1 MAETKFPLCG
11 GWFINIIVKNLP
23 EEIDKVFELLNK
35 GVGAS
40 YKPLAQLATKV
51 VAGTWFAALGEQ
63 TILDKDNTKNHVV
76 VYFFVNLEQKIEGI
90 SVEQV
95 HGNIVMLPDGQIINI
110 SDIVSAKCAN
120 IDKDNVH
127 VVIDAM
133 PEKIASAFTALELAQ
148 KGAKYRPVA
157 YLGTRGNN
165 HGVLAEQIMVDEN
178 ATKNIVLSIAEQIM
192 VDENSTKNIVLI
204 IFKEIFVP
212 GEISKI
218 ALVSFNSVLCG
229 TPSKEVGGVL
239 LNEDFK
245 ITEEAQEDFDKVVKK
260 ITGVGIKPFAY
271 LGYQVV
277 NGDNRF
283 FAAEAT
289 PLCANDD
296 KFIAIVTTN
305 ALCDR
310 IHSVKIF

>member
-1 MAETKFPLCG
+1 MAENTFPLCG

-23 EEIDKVFELLNK
+23 EEIDKAFELLNK

-110 SDIVSAKCAN
+110 SDIVTVECAN
-120 IDKDNVH
+120 ADKDDIH

-133 PEKIASAFTALELAQ
+133 PEKIATAFSALRLAQ
-148 KGAKYRPVA
+148 KGANYRPVA

-165 HGVLAEQIMVDEN
+165 HGVL
-178 ATKNIVLSIAEQIM
+178 AEQIM

>member
-1 MAETKFPLCG
+1 MAETTFPLCG

-23 EEIDKVFELLNK
+23 EEIDKAFELLNK

-110 SDIVSAKCAN
+110 SDIVTVECAN
-120 IDKDNVH
+120 ADKDDIH

-133 PEKIASAFTALELAQ
+133 PEKIATAFSALRLAQ
-148 KGAKYRPVA
+148 KGANYRPVA

-165 HGVLAEQIMVDEN
+165 HGVL
-178 ATKNIVLSIAEQIM
+178 AEQIM

>member
-110 SDIVSAKCAN
+110 SDIVTAKCAN

-178 ATKNIVLSIAEQIM
+178 A
-192 VDENSTKNIVLI
+192 TKNIVLI

>member
-1 MAETKFPLCG
+1 MAENTFPLCG

-23 EEIDKVFELLNK
+23 EEIDKAFELLNK

-51 VAGTWFAALGEQ
+51 VAGTWYAALGEQ

-110 SDIVSAKCAN
+110 SDIVTAKCAN

-178 ATKNIVLSIAEQIM
+178 A
-192 VDENSTKNIVLI
+192 TKNIVLI

>member
-1 MAETKFPLCG
+1 MAENTFPLCG

-23 EEIDKVFELLNK
+23 EEIDKAFELLNK

-51 VAGTWFAALGEQ
+51 VAGTWYAALGEQ
-63 TILDKDNTKNHVV
+63 TLLDKDNTKNHVV

-90 SVEQV
+90 SVEPV

-110 SDIVSAKCAN
+110 SDIVTVKSVNA
-120 IDKDNVH
+120 DKDDIH

-178 ATKNIVLSIAEQIM
+178 A
-192 VDENSTKNIVLI
+192 TKNIVLI

>member
-23 EEIDKVFELLNK
+23 EEIDKAFELLNK

-63 TILDKDNTKNHVV
+63 TILDKDNTKNYVV

-90 SVEQV
+90 SVEQI

-110 SDIVSAKCAN
+110 SDIVTVECAN
-120 IDKDNVH
+120 ADKDDIH

-178 ATKNIVLSIAEQIM
+178 A
-192 VDENSTKNIVLI
+192 TKNIVLI

>member
-1 MAETKFPLCG
+1 MAENTFPLCG

-23 EEIDKVFELLNK
+23 EEIDKAFELLNK

-40 YKPLAQLATKV
+40 YKPLALLATKV
-51 VAGTWFAALGEQ
+51 VAGTWYAALGEQ
-63 TILDKDNTKNHVV
+63 TLLDKDNTKNHVV

-90 SVEQV
+90 SVEPV

-110 SDIVSAKCAN
+110 SDIVTAKCAN
-120 IDKDNVH
+120 TDKDNVH
-127 VVIDAM
+127 VVIDGM

-157 YLGTRGNN
+157 YLGTRSNN

-178 ATKNIVLSIAEQIM
+178 A
-192 VDENSTKNIVLI
+192 TKNIVLI

>member
-1 MAETKFPLCG
+1 MAETTFPVCG
-11 GWFINIIVKNLP
+11 GWFINIIVKNWP
-23 EEIDKVFELLNK
+23 EEIDKAFELLNK

-51 VAGTWFAALGEQ
+51 VAGTWYAVLGEQ
-63 TILDKDNTKNHVV
+63 TILDKNSTKNYVV

-95 HGNIVMLPDGQIINI
+95 HGNIVILPDGQIINI
-110 SDIVSAKCAN
+110 SDNVTVECAN
-120 IDKDNVH
+120 ADKDDIH

-133 PEKIASAFTALELAQ
+133 PEKIATAFSALRLAQ
-148 KGAKYRPVA
+148 KGANYRPVA

-165 HGVLAEQIMVDEN
+165 HGVL
-178 ATKNIVLSIAEQIM
+178 AEQIM

-229 TPSKEVGGVL
+229 TTSKEIGGVL

-271 LGYQVV
+271 LGYLVV
-277 NGDNRF
+277 NGNERF
-283 FAAEAT
+283 FAAEAA

-305 ALCDR
+305 ALCGR

>member
-23 EEIDKVFELLNK
+23 EEIDKAFELLNK

-90 SVEQV
+90 SVEPV

-110 SDIVSAKCAN
+110 SDIVTVKSVNA
-120 IDKDNVH
+120 DKDDIH

-178 ATKNIVLSIAEQIM
+178 A
-192 VDENSTKNIVLI
+192 TKNIVLI

>member
-23 EEIDKVFELLNK
+23 EEINKAFELLNK

-63 TILDKDNTKNHVV
+63 TILDKDNTKNYVV

-90 SVEQV
+90 SVEQI

-110 SDIVSAKCAN
+110 SDIVTVECAN
-120 IDKDNVH
+120 ADKDDIH

-178 ATKNIVLSIAEQIM
+178 ATKNIVL
-192 VDENSTKNIVLI
+192 K
-204 IFKEIFVP
+204 
-212 GEISKI
+212 
-218 ALVSFNSVLCG
+218 
-229 TPSKEVGGVL
+229 
-239 LNEDFK
+239 
-245 ITEEAQEDFDKVVKK
+245 
-260 ITGVGIKPFAY
+260 
-271 LGYQVV
+271 
-277 NGDNRF
+277 
-283 FAAEAT
+283 
-289 PLCANDD
+289 NDD
-296 KFIAIVTTN
+296 GEE
-305 ALCDR
+305 DD
-310 IHSVKIF
+310 VKDCNLES

>member
-1 MAETKFPLCG
+1 MAENTFPLCG

-23 EEIDKVFELLNK
+23 EEIDNAFELLNK

-110 SDIVSAKCAN
+110 SDIVTVECAN
-120 IDKDNVH
+120 ADKDDIH

-133 PEKIASAFTALELAQ
+133 PEKIATAFSALRLAQ
-148 KGAKYRPVA
+148 KGANYRPVA

-165 HGVLAEQIMVDEN
+165 HGVL
-178 ATKNIVLSIAEQIM
+178 AEQIM

>member
-178 ATKNIVLSIAEQIM
+178 
-192 VDENSTKNIVLI
+192 STKNIVLI

>member
-110 SDIVSAKCAN
+110 SDIVTAKCAN
-120 IDKDNVH
+120 ADKDDIH

-133 PEKIASAFTALELAQ
+133 PEKIATAFSALRLAQ
-148 KGAKYRPVA
+148 KGANYRLVA

-165 HGVLAEQIMVDEN
+165 HGVL
-178 ATKNIVLSIAEQIM
+178 AEQIM

>member
-1 MAETKFPLCG
+1 MAENTFPLCG

-23 EEIDKVFELLNK
+23 EEIDKAFELLNK

-63 TILDKDNTKNHVV
+63 TILDKDNTKNYVV

-110 SDIVSAKCAN
+110 SDIVTVECAN
-120 IDKDNVH
+120 ADKDDIH

-133 PEKIASAFTALELAQ
+133 PEKIATAFSALRLAQ
-148 KGAKYRPVA
+148 KGANYRPVA

-165 HGVLAEQIMVDEN
+165 HGVL
-178 ATKNIVLSIAEQIM
+178 AEQIM

>member
-1 MAETKFPLCG
+1 MAENTFPLCG

-51 VAGTWFAALGEQ
+51 VAGTWYAALGEQ
-63 TILDKDNTKNHVV
+63 TLLDKDNTKNLVV

-90 SVEQV
+90 SVEPV

-110 SDIVSAKCAN
+110 SDIVTVKSVNA
-120 IDKDNVH
+120 DKDDIH

-178 ATKNIVLSIAEQIM
+178 A
-192 VDENSTKNIVLI
+192 TKNIVLI

>member
-1 MAETKFPLCG
+1 MAETTFPLCG

-23 EEIDKVFELLNK
+23 EEIDKAFELLNK

-110 SDIVSAKCAN
+110 SDIVTVECAN
-120 IDKDNVH
+120 ADKDDIH

-178 ATKNIVLSIAEQIM
+178 A
-192 VDENSTKNIVLI
+192 TKNIVLI